1 MVSAVNGGT
10 RSTRRGPAVGPP
22 RAVAFGSPV
31 VDAETAVSFGA
42 VYRRVEPA
50 EGERRLLLAVLEDGI
65 RTLLKHA
72 GATRGRART
81 LQREALTWILSDAH
95 SDVFAFAS
103 ICEALE
109 IDPGRLRGQV
119 MARVSPQ
126 PPVNQAPVNQAPAT
140 RLV

>member
-1 MVSAVNGGT
+1 MASALNGGS
-10 RSTRRGPAVGPP
+10 RSTRRGPAVGAP
-22 RAVAFGSPV
+22 RTLPLGSLLE
-31 VDAETAVSFGA
+31 DAETAVSFGA
-42 VYRRVEPA
+42 VYRRAEPA

-81 LQREALTWILSDAH
+81 LQREALTWLLSDAH
-95 SDVFAFAS
+95 TDVFAFAS

-119 MARVSPQ
+119 LARVG
-126 PPVNQAPVNQAPAT
+126 PAASVGG
-140 RLV
+140 LF

>member
-1 MVSAVNGGT
+1 MASALNGGA
-10 RSTRRGPAVGPP
+10 RSTRRGPAVGVP
-22 RAVAFGSPV
+22 RTLPFGSPV
-31 VDAETAVSFGA
+31 EDTETVVSFGA

-81 LQREALTWILSDAH
+81 LEREALAWLLSDAH
-95 SDVFAFAS
+95 TDVFAFAS

-119 MARVSPQ
+119 MARVRP
-126 PPVNQAPVNQAPAT
+126 AAPAGG
-140 RLV
+140 LS

>member
-1 MVSAVNGGT
+1 MSSALNGGA
-10 RSTRRGPAVGPP
+10 RSTRRGPAVGAP
-22 RAVAFGSPV
+22 RALPFGSPAE
-31 VDAETAVSFGA
+31 DPETAASFGA
-42 VYRRVEPA
+42 VYRRVQPA

-81 LQREALTWILSDAH
+81 LQHEALAWLLSDAH
-95 SDVFAFAS
+95 TDVFSFAS

-119 MARVSPQ
+119 MARVG
-126 PPVNQAPVNQAPAT
+126 PAVPAGE
-140 RLV
+140 LS

>member
-1 MVSAVNGGT
+1 MASALNGAG
-10 RSTRRGPAVGPP
+10 STRRGPAVGAP
-22 RAVAFGSPV
+22 RAPSFGSLLE
-31 VDAETAVSFGA
+31 DAETAVSFGA

-81 LQREALTWILSDAH
+81 LQNEALAWLLSDAH
-95 SDVFAFAS
+95 TDVFAFAS
-103 ICEALE
+103 ICETLE

-119 MARVSPQ
+119 MARVRPA
-126 PPVNQAPVNQAPAT
+126 AP
-140 RLV
+140 LGGLS

>member
-1 MVSAVNGGT
+1 MASALNVGT
-10 RSTRRGPAVGPP
+10 RSTRRGPAVGAP
-22 RAVAFGSPV
+22 RTLTHGSSLD
-31 VDAETAVSFGA
+31 DAETAVSFGA
-42 VYRRVEPA
+42 VYGRLEPA

-81 LQREALTWILSDAH
+81 LQREALTWLLSDAH
-95 SDVFAFAS
+95 TDVFAFAS

-119 MARVSPQ
+119 LGRV
-126 PPVNQAPVNQAPAT
+126 PPTVSVGG
-140 RLV
+140 LS

>member
-1 MVSAVNGGT
+1 MASALNAGS
-10 RSTRRGPAVGPP
+10 RSTRRGPAPGAP
-22 RAVAFGSPV
+22 RPASLISPAD
-31 VDAETAVSFGA
+31 DADTAASFGA
-42 VYRRVEPA
+42 IYRCVEPA

-81 LQREALTWILSDAH
+81 LKREALAWLLSDAH

-109 IDPGRLRGQV
+109 IDPARLRGQV
-119 MARVSPQ
+119 LARVR
-126 PPVNQAPVNQAPAT
+126 PVASANGLA
-140 RLV
+140 